1 MIHCRFNVI
10 YLILLSEIGLV
21 ESEIGLVESEIGLVE
36 SEIGLVESEIGLG
49 GSEIGRMFFLIRHW
63 PRRIL
68 DWPEKFR
75 RI

>member
-10 YLILLSEIGLV
+10 YLILL
-21 ESEIGLVESEIGLVE
+21 

-68 DWPEKFR
+68 DWPENFR

>member
-10 YLILLSEIGLV
+10 YLILL
-21 ESEIGLVESEIGLVE
+21 SEIGLVESEIGLVE

-63 PRRIL
+63 PREII
-68 DWPEKFR
+68 DWPGNFR

>member
-10 YLILLSEIGLV
+10 YLILL
-21 ESEIGLVESEIGLVE
+21 SEIGLVE

-68 DWPEKFR
+68 DWPENFR